1 MGNARKIMMHLRII
15 ATVRAEVPAEWPA
28 VRHSYG
34 ASGVLPLARL
44 IRSAVRDHPE
54 EGMAKLSI
62 PMP

>member
-1 MGNARKIMMHLRII
+1 MMHLRII

-44 IRSAVRDHPE
+44 IRSAVRDHQKKAWRSCQSRLP
-54 EGMAKLSI
+54 
-62 PMP
+62 